1 MNGNFLI
8 NNVGHV
14 CFHIHHKSQKKLLF
28 FFQLPNLEY
37 DFMTADLARLN
48 LAILKTLETSQ
59 EHTCGGV
66 LC

>member
-8 NNVGHV
+8 NNVGHA
-14 CFHIHHKSQKKLLF
+14 CFHIHHKLQKKLF
-28 FFQLPNLEY
+28 FFQLPNLGY
-37 DFMTADLARLN
+37 DFMIADLARLN
-48 LAILKTLETSQ
+48 LAILKTSETSQ

>member
-1 MNGNFLI
+1 MLP
-8 NNVGHV
+8 HT
-14 CFHIHHKSQKKLLF
+14 SQIAEEASF

-37 DFMTADLARLN
+37 DFMITDLARLN